1 MIFHTIGNVDGGRNW
16 WYDRAMKRFL
26 SILLIAFAVSFCF
39 ADEYTLGEISV
50 SGSLYGMGETVRLKY
65 DDKENTYYLQ
75 VSSLMYLGWIYLSE
89 DQLKT
94 LRATVDKA
102 IEWGKIAESK
112 KLEVSKEI
120 PDSKLTSK
128 VAWRFLTDHNNFYF
142 ADGLNLKW
150 TFQSTDYGS
159 WYLTFQSS
167 EVSSRQNQFMTYSVD
182 TISMS
187 RLTTEDFKKIISEE
201 GIKKVKAEHEKKKK
215 EADELFN

>member
-1 MIFHTIGNVDGGRNW
+1 MDLPLGGPAENPAGNGRQGN
-16 WYDRAMKRFL
+16 R
-26 SILLIAFAVSFCF
+26 
-39 ADEYTLGEISV
+39 
-50 SGSLYGMGETVRLKY
+50 MGKNRRK
-65 DDKENTYYLQ
+65 Q
-75 VSSLMYLGWIYLSE
+75 
-89 DQLKT
+89 
-94 LRATVDKA
+94 
-102 IEWGKIAESK
+102 

-182 TISMS
+182 PISMS

>member
-1 MIFHTIGNVDGGRNW
+1 MIFHTVGNVDGGQNW

-75 VSSLMYLGWIYLSE
+75 VSSLMYLGWIYISE

-112 KLEVSKEI
+112 KHL
-120 PDSKLTSK
+120 
-128 VAWRFLTDHNNFYF
+128 FLRY
-142 ADGLNLKW
+142 
-150 TFQSTDYGS
+150 
-159 WYLTFQSS
+159 
-167 EVSSRQNQFMTYSVD
+167 
-182 TISMS
+182 
-187 RLTTEDFKKIISEE
+187 KKQ
-201 GIKKVKAEHEKKKK
+201 
-215 EADELFN
+215 L